1 MASAGAVL
9 LLGMLLGGSGV
20 LLLCACYTWSSLYVR
35 AQGSAHE
42 AHKAGDDDLGAVH
55 ADEMLREIST
65 ARLTLVPE
73 FTAHL
78 ERLESYFGE
87 RDARTSARRAAC
99 AELIGGPFATEGSRR
114 WSTSSAVRRAA
125 AFARGSST
133 SSAARARSS
142 SDSTMFSC
150 AAGSDIV
157 DADSAV
163 SPDKRCLDLRP
174 APSPGGRSEST
185 ARADKVDLTITPGD
199 VRLRRILSC

>member
-1 MASAGAVL
+1 MLLRRSPTLPHMVSAGAPSQL
-9 LLGMLLGGSGV
+9 M
-20 LLLCACYTWSSLYVR
+20 
-35 AQGSAHE
+35 E
-42 AHKAGDDDLGAVH
+42 
-55 ADEMLREIST
+55 
-65 ARLTLVPE
+65 
-73 FTAHL
+73 
-78 ERLESYFGE
+78 
-87 RDARTSARRAAC
+87 
-99 AELIGGPFATEGSRR
+99 
-114 WSTSSAVRRAA
+114 A